1 MENMLKAVIFDM
13 DGVLIDSEPLW
24 QEAEIAVFGQVGI
37 PLTAADVRGTMGL
50 RVDDVVAY
58 WFSRRPWRQPSKK
71 AVEDTIIE
79 TVIALVKA
87 KGAAC
92 DGVDA
97 ILALFQQRNLPLA
110 LASSSPRKLI
120 EAVLD
125 KLAIRQHIPIIHSA
139 EMEAR
144 GKPHPAVYLTTAQK
158 LGIRPEQCLVF
169 EDSPN
174 GVLAAKAAT
183 MRCVAVPNTA
193 VHDDP
198 IFAIADLT
206 ITSLKA
212 FHWAHVAQIFR

>member
-1 MENMLKAVIFDM
+1 MLTAVIFDM

-24 QEAEIAVFGQVGI
+24 QEAEIGVFSQVGI

-58 WFSRRPWRQPSKK
+58 WFSRRPWTEPSKK
-71 AVEDTIIE
+71 AVEDAIVE
-79 TVIALVKA
+79 TVVALVEA
-87 KGAAC
+87 EGTAC
-92 DGVDA
+92 DGVDE
-97 ILALFQQRNLPLA
+97 IIALFKNRNIPLA
-110 LASSSPRKLI
+110 IASSSPRKLI

-125 KLAIRQHIPIIHSA
+125 KLSLRQHISIIHSA
-139 EMEAR
+139 EREVR

-158 LGIRPEQCLVF
+158 LGLRPEQCLVF

-183 MRCVAVPNTA
+183 MRCVAVPTSA
-193 VHDDP
+193 VQDDP

-206 ITSLKA
+206 ITSLKD
-212 FHWAHVAQIFR
+212 FRWDHVDQIFR